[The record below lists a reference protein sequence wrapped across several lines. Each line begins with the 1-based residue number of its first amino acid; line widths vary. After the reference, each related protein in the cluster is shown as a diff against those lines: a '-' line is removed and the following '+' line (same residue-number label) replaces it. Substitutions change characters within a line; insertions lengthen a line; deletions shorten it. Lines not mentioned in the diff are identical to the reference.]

1 MPHLLHPETTIIN
14 DNQYEFNR
22 SGQRKFQTFTKIH
35 WFLLYAGFIIAPFEP
50 TKNF

>member
-35 WFLLYAGFIIAPFEP
+35 WLLLYAGLIIAMAPS
-50 TKNF
+50 TH